1 MNHHVCNSYM
11 YNPHNYLGP
20 QGSRLVEMK
29 NGEVSE
35 KFRRRD
41 ILGWSDGDGAGFWE
55 FNLRSGLESAD
66 VGGGKPVAVVSPV
79 RRSGKGTPLFGI
91 RLMLIKTKL

>member
-1 MNHHVCNSYM
+1 MTPRKPTCRDE
-11 YNPHNYLGP
+11 GWRG
-20 QGSRLVEMK
+20 QW
-29 NGEVSE
+29 E
-35 KFRRRD
+35 KFCRRD

-66 VGGGKPVAVVSPV
+66 VGGGEPIAVVSPV
-79 RRSGKGTPLFGI
+79 RHSGKGTPLFGI